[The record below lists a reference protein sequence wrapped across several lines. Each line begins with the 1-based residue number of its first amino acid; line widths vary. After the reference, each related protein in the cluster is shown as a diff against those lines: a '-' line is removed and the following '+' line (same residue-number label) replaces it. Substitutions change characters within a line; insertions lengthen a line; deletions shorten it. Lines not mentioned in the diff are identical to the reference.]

1 MIDMHRFVIS
11 AALVL
16 LGSVALAQVPA
27 PSPSAVAGLDAAAAL
42 DLANAWKGTDVT
54 SFVTPEAIHFRF
66 ASGEEVLVALPEDR
80 MVISVAPYLVQTH
93 PCTTHYMSGC
103 QGELVGAPVHVRA
116 LLADG
121 TVLID
126 EMRPT
131 MANGFIDL
139 WLPRDQS
146 VALELTLEDSSVIG
160 IVTTFPNSPTCITTM
175 RLTRA
180 GG

>member
-1 MIDMHRFVIS
+1 MIDMHRFVV
-11 AALVL
+11 ATVLALL
-16 LGSVALAQVPA
+16 TSLALAQAPA
-27 PSPSAVAGLDAAAAL
+27 PSPAAVAGLDAIAAL

-66 ASGEEVLVALPEDR
+66 TSGDEVLVPLPEDR
-80 MVISVAPYLVQTH
+80 MVISVAPYLAQTH

-126 EMRPT
+126 EVRPT

-139 WLPRDQS
+139 WLPRGQS
-146 VALELTLEDSSVIG
+146 VALQLTLEDHSVMG
-160 IVTTFPNSPTCITTM
+160 VVTTFLNSPTCITTM